1 MVRLNITLPDDL
13 AKDLKK
19 VNNKSKFIADTLR
32 DRFKKDKK
40 QSMLKQLKEAYQKS
54 ALEDQVVVK
63 DWDNTSGDGER

>member
-54 ALEDQVVVK
+54 AQEDQVVVK